1 MTKTRRNGSKKN
13 KTMRMHKKC
22 CEATFH
28 GLHEWMEE
36 KFEKLGWMILAD
48 NRGFTDKIES
58 YKMSLGRLSKSLMMK
73 IKDVK
78 DVDKKHDLELMHH
91 NVEILIKHVEKDFK
105 KSK

>member
-1 MTKTRRNGSKKN
+1 MKSSKIDE
-13 KTMRMHKKC
+13 C
-22 CEATFH
+22 CEMTFCA
-28 GLHEWMEE
+28 LSYWYRSE
-36 KFEKLGWMILAD
+36 FEKLGWMILAD

-58 YKMSLGRLSKSLMMK
+58 YKMSLNRLLKSLIMK

-105 KSK
+105 K

>member
-1 MTKTRRNGSKKN
+1 MEQ
-13 KTMRMHKKC
+13 C
-22 CEATFH
+22 CEMTFYA
-28 GLHEWMEE
+28 LNCWYKSE
-36 KFEKLGWMILAD
+36 FEKLGWMILAD

-58 YKMSLGRLSKSLMMK
+58 YKMSLSRLSKSLMMK

-105 KSK
+105 

>member
-1 MTKTRRNGSKKN
+1 MSKKMM
-13 KTMRMHKKC
+13 KSSKMEQC
-22 CEATFH
+22 CEMTFYA
-28 GLHEWMEE
+28 LNCWYKSE
-36 KFEKLGWMILAD
+36 FEKLGWMILAD

-58 YKMSLGRLSKSLMMK
+58 YKMSLSRLSKSLMMK

-105 KSK
+105 